1 MFLNRFLRI
10 LRLVSKRE
18 LVKIGDRFDRWEVI
32 APAEKALSGHRR
44 WLCRCECGSERIV
57 HQTSLR
63 AGTTKSCGCLHT
75 EDLIRRNTIH
85 GHKKNGI
92 ISPEYTLWLNIK
104 QRCFNPKNKD
114 YAIYGG
120 RGIVLCDA
128 WRDDFT
134 AFLAGVGPK
143 PICDKRMSLDRI
155 NSDLGYEPGNV
166 RWVDDITQAR
176 NKHNNHLLTF
186 CNRTQTLTE
195 WSIES
200 GVKFDTIRQRIIAY
214 NWSIKDSLL
223 KPVGKLLTSGQKAL
237 SLEYHLFNQFNRLLT
252 RYG

>member
-1 MFLNRFLRI
+1 MSR
-10 LRLVSKRE
+10 KE
-18 LVKIGDRFDRWEVI
+18 LIKIGERFGRLEVI

-166 RWVDDITQAR
+166 RWVDAVVQAR
-176 NKHNNHLLTF
+176 NRRSNYVITF
-186 CNRTQTLTE
+186 CGRTKILIE
-195 WSIES
+195 WSEEAGINYGTLQSRLVES
-200 GVKFDTIRQRIIAY
+200 
-214 NWSIKDSLL
+214 NWSVEEALL
-223 KPVGKLLTSGQKAL
+223 KPVGNKFLTSGQKAL
-237 SLEYHLFNQFNRLLT
+237 SLEHHLFNKFNRLLS